1 MKLKMTPTEG
11 GGVLLKPERI
21 KPHGVNEG
29 PLKIMPETFL
39 MLGAV
44 KCERSES
51 NGEDKLLNN
60 RLRAA
65 EEQRTFTL
73 AHTRTGTLKQC
84 VRSLDFVL
92 KWCVCCVGVGV
103 TCSG

>member
-1 MKLKMTPTEG
+1 MKLKMTPTE

-73 AHTRTGTLKQC
+73 AHTHAQTH
-84 VRSLDFVL
+84 
-92 KWCVCCVGVGV
+92 
-103 TCSG
+103 

>member
-1 MKLKMTPTEG
+1 M
-11 GGVLLKPERI
+11 LLKPERI

-60 RLRAA
+60 RQ
-65 EEQRTFTL
+65 QRNREHSHLHTHAQ
-73 AHTRTGTLKQC
+73 AH
-84 VRSLDFVL
+84 
-92 KWCVCCVGVGV
+92 
-103 TCSG
+103 

>member
-1 MKLKMTPTEG
+1 M
-11 GGVLLKPERI
+11 LLKPERI

-29 PLKIMPETFL
+29 PLKIMLETFL

-73 AHTRTGTLKQC
+73 KQC